1 MAAALKGTVN
11 NTQKSA
17 EATAVL
23 TQSETE
29 KNARTTRIPAVRIGK
44 KAVTGWFDSD
54 VVKQLKMIG
63 IEREMSIQ
71 DMIGEALNDFFT
83 KHGKAQIAK

>member
-1 MAAALKGTVN
+1 MAAALKGTAN

-17 EATAVL
+17 EATSVL

-29 KNARTTRIPAVRIGK
+29 KNARTTGIPAVRIGK

>member
-1 MAAALKGTVN
+1 MAAALNDAAKN
-11 NTQKSA
+11 NQKSA
-17 EATAVL
+17 EATVIL
-23 TQSETE
+23 TQSETK
-29 KNARTTRIPAVRIGK
+29 KNTKATRTPAVRIGK

-63 IEREMSIQ
+63 IERDMSIQ

-83 KHGKAQIAK
+83 KHRKAQIAK